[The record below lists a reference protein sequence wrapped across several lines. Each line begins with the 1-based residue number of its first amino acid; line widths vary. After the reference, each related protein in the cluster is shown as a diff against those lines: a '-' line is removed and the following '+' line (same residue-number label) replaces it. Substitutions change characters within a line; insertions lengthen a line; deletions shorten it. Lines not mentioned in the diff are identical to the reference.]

1 MTATQP
7 TNISATRMERLRQND
22 RLKTAKRAHKLLE
35 DKYDEMVHTFAELI
49 KENRKLRELVE
60 KKLNQALQL
69 FVAANTQMTT
79 AAVDTALLARRHEI
93 ALTCSTKNIM
103 GLTVPHV
110 EINDVGAT
118 QDTIL
123 LTTPA
128 NFDES
133 IRLLQ
138 QLTATIIELANVEK
152 TCSML
157 ADEIQKVRRRINSLE
172 YNMIPGIQAT
182 IKFITMKLDENQRE
196 TQIRV
201 MKVKEMQT
209 NAETDN

>member
-1 MTATQP
+1 MTAATT
-7 TNISATRMERLRQND
+7 TNISATRMERLRQVD
-22 RLKTAKRAHKLLE
+22 RLKTARRAHKLLE
-35 DKYDEMVHTFAELI
+35 DKYDEMVHKFSELI
-49 KENRKLRELVE
+49 KKNRTLRGLVE
-60 KKLNQALQL
+60 KKLTQALQL
-69 FVAANTQMTT
+69 FVAANTHMTT
-79 AAVDTALLARRHEI
+79 AAVDTALAAHRQNI
-93 ALTCSTKNIM
+93 ALTCSTQNIM
-103 GLTVPHV
+103 GLMVPHI
-110 EINDVGAT
+110 EIADSDTTTN
-118 QDTIL
+118 TIL

-138 QLTATIIELANVEK
+138 QLTVTLIELANIEK

-172 YNMIPGIQAT
+172 YNMIPGIKDK

-201 MKVKEMQT
+201 MKIKDMQ
-209 NAETDN
+209 NRAE

>member
-1 MTATQP
+1 MVTT
-7 TNISATRMERLRQND
+7 TNINATRMERLRQND
-22 RLKTAKRAHKLLE
+22 RLKTARRAHKLLE
-35 DKYDEMVHTFAELI
+35 DKYDEMVHTFSELI
-49 KENRKLRELVE
+49 KRNRNLRELVE

-69 FVAANTQMTT
+69 YIAASTHMTT
-79 AAVDTALLARRHEI
+79 NAIDDALSARHHSVTLNCTTR
-93 ALTCSTKNIM
+93 NIM

-110 EINDVGAT
+110 EIDETSSKDA
-118 QDTIL
+118 IL
-123 LTTPA
+123 LTTPV
-128 NFDES
+128 NFDDA

-138 QLTATIIELANVEK
+138 QMTATLIELANIEK

-172 YNMIPGIQAT
+172 YNMIPDIQDK

-201 MKVKEMQT
+201 MKIKDMQN
-209 NAETDN
+209 NAE

>member
-1 MTATQP
+1 MTAQTT
-7 TNISATRMERLRQND
+7 TNISPTRMERLRQND

-35 DKYDEMVHTFAELI
+35 DKYDEMVHKFSELI
-49 KENRKLRELVE
+49 KKNRSLRELVE
-60 KKLNQALQL
+60 KKLTQALQL

-79 AAVDTALLARRHEI
+79 TAVDAALAMHHHAI
-93 ALTCSTKNIM
+93 SLTCSTQNIM

-110 EINDVGAT
+110 SIVDLDPVKNSL
-118 QDTIL
+118 L

-128 NFDES
+128 KFDES
-133 IRLLQ
+133 ITLLQ
-138 QLTATIIELANVEK
+138 QLTTIIIELANIEK

-172 YNMIPGIQAT
+172 YNLIPNIQST

-201 MKVKEMQT
+201 MKIKEMQNKT
-209 NAETDN
+209 ETKA

>member
-1 MTATQP
+1 MTTTATI
-7 TNISATRMERLRQND
+7 NATRMERLKQTAK
-22 RLKTAKRAHKLLE
+22 LKTAQRAHKLLE
-35 DKYDEMVHTFAELI
+35 YKYDEMVHTFAELI
-49 KENRKLRELVE
+49 KKNRTLREVVE
-60 KKLNQALQL
+60 KKLNRALQL

-79 AAVDTALLARRHEI
+79 AAVDAAIQTHRREI
-93 ALTCSTKNIM
+93 ALTCTTQNIM

-110 EINDVGAT
+110 EVTEVGAAA
-118 QDTIL
+118 DTTL

-128 NFDES
+128 NFDAS
-133 IRLLQ
+133 IKLLHE
-138 QLTATIIELANVEK
+138 LTATLVELANIEK

-172 YNMIPGIQAT
+172 YNMIPSIQDK

-209 NAETDN
+209 KAENN

>member
-1 MTATQP
+1 MTMTTT
-7 TNISATRMERLRQND
+7 TNLSATRMERLRQND
-22 RLKTAKRAHKLLE
+22 RLKTARRAHKLLE

-49 KENRKLRELVE
+49 QQNRTLRELVE
-60 KKLNQALQL
+60 KKLTQALQL
-69 FVAANTQMTT
+69 FVSANTHMTT
-79 AAVDTALLARRHEI
+79 AAVDAALQMRHHEI
-93 ALTCSTKNIM
+93 TLTCSTKNIM

-110 EINDVGAT
+110 TVDHVGAT

-123 LTTPA
+123 LTTPTD
-128 NFDES
+128 FDES

-172 YNMIPGIQAT
+172 YNMIPNIQAA
-182 IKFITMKLDENQRE
+182 IKYITMKLDENQRE

-201 MKVKEMQT
+201 MKVKAMQT
-209 NAETDN
+209 PEA

>member
-1 MTATQP
+1 
-7 TNISATRMERLRQND
+7 MERLRQTD

-35 DKYDEMVHTFAELI
+35 DKYDELVHTFADLI
-49 KENRKLRELVE
+49 KKNRSLRELVE
-60 KKLNQALQL
+60 KKLTNALQL
-69 FVAANTQMTT
+69 FVSANARMST
-79 AAVDTALLARRHEI
+79 AAVDTALAAHRSEI
-93 ALTCSTKNIM
+93 ALTCSTQNIM

-110 EINDVGAT
+110 AVADVKAT
-118 QDTIL
+118 QMPIL
-123 LTTPA
+123 LTTPV
-128 NFDES
+128 NFDQS

-138 QLTATIIELANVEK
+138 ELTTTIIELANIEK

-172 YNMIPGIQAT
+172 YNMIPDIKAT

-201 MKVKEMQT
+201 MKIKDMQ
-209 NAETDN
+209 NQAENE

>member
-1 MTATQP
+1 
-7 TNISATRMERLRQND
+7 MERLRQTE

-35 DKYDEMVHTFAELI
+35 DKYEEMVHTFAELI
-49 KENRKLRELVE
+49 KKNRSLRELVE
-60 KKLNQALQL
+60 KQLNHALQL
-69 FVAANTQMTT
+69 FVAANTHMTT
-79 AAVDTALLARRHEI
+79 AAVDTALSRHRHEI
-93 ALTCSTKNIM
+93 GLTCSTQNIM

-110 EINDVGAT
+110 AITDVGSA
-118 QDTIL
+118 QDAVL
-123 LTTPA
+123 LTTPDK
-128 NFDES
+128 FDES

-138 QLTATIIELANVEK
+138 QLTTTIIELANIEK

-172 YNMIPGIQAT
+172 YNMIPDIKAT

-201 MKVKEMQT
+201 MKIKDMQN
-209 NAETDN
+209 NAQNE